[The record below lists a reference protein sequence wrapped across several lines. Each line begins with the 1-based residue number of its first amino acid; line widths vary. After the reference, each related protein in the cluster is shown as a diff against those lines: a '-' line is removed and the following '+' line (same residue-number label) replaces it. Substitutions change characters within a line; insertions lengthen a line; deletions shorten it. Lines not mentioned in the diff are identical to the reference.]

1 VTKSTSSVRKP
12 VWVRRNSRSAAGS
25 ERRGVMA
32 VTGYSVGRV
41 DSHPPAK
48 ATSPLKSRKLQ

>member
-1 VTKSTSSVRKP
+1 
-12 VWVRRNSRSAAGS
+12 
-25 ERRGVMA
+25 MA